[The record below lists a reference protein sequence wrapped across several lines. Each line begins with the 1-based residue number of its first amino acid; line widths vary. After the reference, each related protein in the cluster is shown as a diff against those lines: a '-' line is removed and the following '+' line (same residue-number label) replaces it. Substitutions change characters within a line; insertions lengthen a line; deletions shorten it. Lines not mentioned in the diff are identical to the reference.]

1 MANLLIPEGCVVKY
15 TYHGNKTKALFLTRS
30 LAEDYIQRLK
40 LSDAIIKNLYSEDQC
55 EFDVVENEVC
65 TAKQLDVSTELVA
78 DDGVQ
83 DTGCARIVQINKQ
96 GV

>member
-1 MANLLIPEGCVVKY
+1 MTNLLIPEGCVVKY
-15 TYHGNKTKALFLTRS
+15 TWHGNKTKTLFLSRT

-55 EFDVVENEVC
+55 EFDVVEKEIC
-65 TAKQLDVSTELVA
+65 TVKQSDVSTESVE
-78 DDGVQ
+78 DDGMQ
-83 DTGCARIVQINKQ
+83 DTGCARIVQTNKQ